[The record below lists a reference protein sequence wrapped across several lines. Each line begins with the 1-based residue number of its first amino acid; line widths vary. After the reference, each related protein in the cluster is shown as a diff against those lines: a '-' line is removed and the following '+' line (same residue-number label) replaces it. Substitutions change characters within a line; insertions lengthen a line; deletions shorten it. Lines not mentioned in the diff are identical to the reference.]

1 MMTAFGKLL
10 AETIGMNPGV
20 LGDKALARV
29 VRERMSACKLED
41 EEQYLAK
48 LRSSS
53 QEMEA
58 LIEAVVIPETSFFR
72 DKGPFAAL
80 GEHACDEWIP
90 ARRSAPLR
98 ILSAPC
104 SSGEEPYSIV
114 MALMEAGLKPGEY
127 EIDALDISRAL
138 LRKAERAAYTQYSFR
153 GVPAS
158 LHNRYFESVGN
169 EFVLKDQ
176 VRRGV
181 RFIRG
186 NLLDRHV
193 LAGRLPYDVVFC
205 RNLLIY
211 LGVEAR
217 ACVTSVI
224 ERLVAR
230 NGLLFVGHAETSC
243 FPAARFAPLNP
254 RGAFHFRKVEPN
266 AAASRS
272 NATATLPSRVT
283 APPPV
288 QIAPQ
293 SQVAPRGTEPPPR
306 KTPKPGNSIET
317 ARQLADQ
324 GQLLEA
330 AAMCERLLLENG
342 ANADAY
348 CLLGVVL
355 HGLENLQ
362 RAEECFDRAIYLDGR
377 CYDAVVHLALIKEH
391 RGDSA
396 GAEILRRRA
405 DRIQQQQARTL

>member
-1 MMTAFGKLL
+1 MMTEFGKLL

-20 LGDKALARV
+20 LGGKELARV
-29 VRERMSACKLED
+29 VRERMSICKLED
-41 EEQYLAK
+41 EEEYLAR

-53 QEMEA
+53 QEKEA
-58 LIEAVVIPETSFFR
+58 LVEAVVIPETSFFR

-80 GEHACDEWIP
+80 DQHARDEWGS
-90 ARRSAPLR
+90 AWRSEPLR

-104 SSGEEPYSIV
+104 SSGEEPYSIA

-158 LHNRYFESVGN
+158 LRSRYFESVGN
-169 EFVLKDQ
+169 QFVLKDQ
-176 VRRGV
+176 VRQGV

-193 LAGRLPYDVVFC
+193 LAGKLPYDVVFC

-211 LGVEAR
+211 LGAEAR
-217 ACVTSVI
+217 ARVMSVI

-243 FPAARFAPLNP
+243 FLAARFAPLNP
-254 RGAFHFRKVEPN
+254 RGAFHFRKVEAGP
-266 AAASRS
+266 AASQS
-272 NATATLPSRVT
+272 SATTTSPSRVSVL
-283 APPPV
+283 PPV

-306 KTPKPGNSIET
+306 EMPKPGSSIEA

-324 GQLLEA
+324 GQLSEA
-330 AAMCERLLLENG
+330 AAMCERLLRENG

-355 HGLENLQ
+355 HGLEDLQ
-362 RAEECFDRAIYLDGR
+362 RAEECFDRAIYLDER
-377 CYDAVVHLALIKEH
+377 CHDAVVHLALIKEH
-391 RGDSA
+391 KGDAA
-396 GAEILRRRA
+396 GAEVLWRRA
-405 DRIQQQQARTL
+405 DRIQQQPRAL